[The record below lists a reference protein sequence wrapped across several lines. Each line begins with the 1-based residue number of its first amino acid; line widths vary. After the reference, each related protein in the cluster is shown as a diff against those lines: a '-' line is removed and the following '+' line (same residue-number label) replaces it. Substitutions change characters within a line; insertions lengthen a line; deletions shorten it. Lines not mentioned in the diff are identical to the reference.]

1 MALSNSTPESGWVR
15 DEENKPFMDVST
27 HSRPKAAEAF
37 SETFIH
43 QGLLSP
49 DSLKLSENEKSEYN
63 TAFSATL
70 AFLIS

>member
-1 MALSNSTPESGWVR
+1 MFQHTAARRRLQQDQYCRTCFTCFNTQPPEGGC
-15 DEENKPFMDVST
+15 
-27 HSRPKAAEAF
+27 AF

-49 DSLKLSENEKSEYN
+49 DSLKLSENAKSEYN